1 MRQQAKQMQ
10 TWLKWLGSVRFGG
23 ALVAGA
29 ALLILA
35 VPALA
40 AEVRGG
46 EGEEDIFRLPAG
58 EVVNDDL
65 YVGAR
70 EIYIDG
76 VVEGDLVAAGGYI
89 EINGEVTEDVIL
101 AGGGIV
107 INGRVGDDARIA
119 GGSVTITGAVADDL
133 FVAGGGPFWPGTP
146 AVPFRIGARAIVPG
160 IQLASSATV
169 GGDTYIV
176 GGRGA
181 LDGVYDGD
189 LFAGMGSILLSGRVA
204 GDARLYGQQIEVQD
218 DARVAGTLRYGSGQ
232 PATIP
237 PGVAATVVQEEAPQ
251 TAQPAPQRTVARQI
265 LGWLW
270 RTILLVIGFALLA
283 WLVWQLAPGVL
294 HTANGGIRARPLEA
308 ALYGIVVTALLM
320 PVIFAFVLLAA
331 IFWGIPGALA
341 AASFLLGAV
350 GLLWILS
357 PLVTGFWLGGYLRAR
372 GYITGELAGLW
383 VGALAIV
390 ILARVFL
397 LIPCVGPLAAG
408 LLYLA
413 SFVLA
418 VGGLILARRR
428 ADRATVMVF
437 SPAS

>member
-10 TWLKWLGSVRFGG
+10 TWLEWLGGVRLWG
-23 ALVAGA
+23 ALVAGMA
-29 ALLILA
+29 ILILA

-46 EGEEDIFRLPAG
+46 EGEGDIFRLPAG

-133 FVAGGGPFWPGTP
+133 FLAGGGPFWPGMP
-146 AVPFRIGARAIVPG
+146 AVPFRIGTRDIVPG
-160 IQLASSATV
+160 VQLASSATV

-176 GGRGA
+176 GGQGVLNGA
-181 LDGVYDGD
+181 YDGD
-189 LFAGMGSILLSGRVA
+189 LFAGMGSVILGGRIA
-204 GDARLYGQQIEVQD
+204 GDARLYGQRVDVRE

-251 TAQPAPQRTVARQI
+251 AAPPAPQRTVAQQI

-270 RTILLVIGFALLA
+270 RTVLLVLGFALLA
-283 WLVWQLAPGVL
+283 WLLWQLAPGVL
-294 HTANGGIRARPLEA
+294 HTASSGIHARPLEA
-308 ALYGIVVTALLM
+308 ALYGIVVTALLI
-320 PVIFAFVLLAA
+320 PVIIALVLLGA
-331 IFWGIPGALA
+331 IFWGVPGALA

-357 PLVTGFWLGGYLRAR
+357 PLLTGFWLGGSLRAR
-372 GYITGELAGLW
+372 GYVTGELVALW
-383 VGALAIV
+383 AGALAIV
-390 ILARVFL
+390 ILARVLL

-418 VGGLILARRR
+418 VGGLIQARRR
-428 ADRATVMVF
+428 ASVAPVGALA
-437 SPAS
+437 PAG